1 MILITGCSM
10 KKLKQ
15 LLVRSLRKYESRD
28 CDMFEMISSF
38 CLQIMTGYITRC
50 LFAAFVFMLWIYFL
64 ISSLPH
70 YGLMKIKVVK
80 KNEPFM
86 ALACHCRDSMETCF
100 WLVKKWKT
108 QSTGKQRQQSWYG
121 VCSVSSLVRFAVA
134 FHCQSKVFLS
144 ALTAESDSQYIWNDT
159 RGMRNAGCV
168 IYTAWGT

>member
-1 MILITGCSM
+1 MN
-10 KKLKQ
+10 KWKQ

-70 YGLMKIKVVK
+70 YGLWRSMWLK
-80 KNEPFM
+80 KR
-86 ALACHCRDSMETCF
+86 ALYGSHMSLLRLYGNMLLIS
-100 WLVKKWKT
+100 KKWKT

-121 VCSVSSLVRFAVA
+121 VCSASSLVRFAVA

-144 ALTAESDSQYIWNDT
+144 ALNAESDSQYIWNDT
-159 RGMRNAGCV
+159 QGMRNAGCV
-168 IYTAWGT
+168 IYTVWGT